1 MNDMTKLSLT
11 GKLLLFADDTVLF
24 HSDTCVNTLY
34 SNVQKDLDS
43 VLNWCSFNKLCINS
57 NKTKATFF
65 DNSFSRS
72 SVSNH
77 HLYIRGEEIAQVD
90 HCEYLGIAVDDRL
103 SFKKQIRGCIT
114 TNCALSIYKT
124 MILPLLEYGG
134 VFLSSCTDAEQTKL
148 QRLQNAAL
156 RTVYRQDNYARVY
169 DLHIRANLLPLKLRR
184 EITLIKIM
192 HTKVYNN
199 EGICVRNLNTRNY
212 DDPVM
217 DICRP
222 NSNRFSKSVAYRGPV
237 SWNQL
242 KPDLRCINDKY
253 VFVKAIKS
261 YFWELYMSHQ
271 VV

>member
-1 MNDMTKLSLT
+1 MEFNSKFSNAPIKLKQRFLII
-11 GKLLLFADDTVLF
+11 
-24 HSDTCVNTLY
+24 HSRDP
-34 SNVQKDLDS
+34 
-43 VLNWCSFNKLCINS
+43 
-57 NKTKATFF
+57 
-65 DNSFSRS
+65 
-72 SVSNH
+72 VSNH

-103 SFKKQIRGCIT
+103 SFKKQISKCSIRVNNRLFQLRKIRGCIT

-212 DDPVM
+212 DGPVM

-222 NSNRFSKSVAYRGPV
+222 NSKRFSKSVAYRGPV

-253 VFVKAIKS
+253 VLLKPSKVIFGNFICHTRLFEHVFIS
-261 YFWELYMSHQ
+261 TGYNDHTMVHLSISLHFIFFHL
-271 VV
+271 